1 MHIHYYS
8 CMLLDIMHCGH
19 RKEHFATVEY
29 KRRYHRFSS
38 TRVLRAGVPNPRR
51 CQPCSWCYVSRRFH
65 AEVGQIIDASFER
78 QPLYII
84 LWHALYSISDIAEL
98 RNTLSNKLGIADET
112 VLDALC
118 KIDFVKS
125 GYGNKSSRAI
135 RKILPYLQQGVQYYE
150 AKLAAGYDDT
160 PLNKEQNE
168 ARVLADALVP
178 IQRGELRQPVVEKI
192 LNQFVNVVNALMK
205 EYGRFNLF
213 VVLYSDSTS
222 NHNPW
227 ALFVL
232 IFG

>member
-1 MHIHYYS
+1 M
-8 CMLLDIMHCGH
+8 
-19 RKEHFATVEY
+19 
-29 KRRYHRFSS
+29 
-38 TRVLRAGVPNPRR
+38 
-51 CQPCSWCYVSRRFH
+51 
-65 AEVGQIIDASFER
+65 GQIIDASFER
-78 QPLYII
+78 QPLYI

-168 ARVLADALVP
+168 ARVLADVLVP

-192 LNQFVNVVNALMK
+192 LNQLVNVVNALMK
-205 EYGRFNLF
+205 EYGRFDLF
-213 VVLYSDSTS
+213 VVWGIKPNAKKYRETDNSTI
-222 NHNPW
+222 
-227 ALFVL
+227 LV
-232 IFG
+232 

>member
-1 MHIHYYS
+1 M
-8 CMLLDIMHCGH
+8 
-19 RKEHFATVEY
+19 
-29 KRRYHRFSS
+29 
-38 TRVLRAGVPNPRR
+38 
-51 CQPCSWCYVSRRFH
+51 
-65 AEVGQIIDASFER
+65 GQIIDASFER
-78 QPLYII
+78 QPLYI

-178 IQRGELRQPVVEKI
+178 IQKGELRQPVVEKI

-205 EYGRFNLF
+205 EYGRFDEIRVELARE
-213 VVLYSDSTS
+213 LKQSSAERKSTTDSINT
-222 NHNPW
+222 NNKKNER
-227 ALFVL
+227 AAKL
-232 IFG
+232 ISEYITPTRSRIQKYRLWEETNNVCIAKIGLI